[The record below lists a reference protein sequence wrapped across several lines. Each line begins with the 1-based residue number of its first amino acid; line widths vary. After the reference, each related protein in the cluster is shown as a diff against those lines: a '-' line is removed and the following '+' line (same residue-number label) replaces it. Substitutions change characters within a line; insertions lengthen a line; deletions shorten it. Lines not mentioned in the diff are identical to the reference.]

1 MSRKA
6 FKRGNKNKNS
16 NVSGRVINEKHQ
28 SEVKPPVTAKTPIQ
42 REMLAGLANY
52 DVVCFLGSAGIG
64 KTYITMS
71 EVSDWIKKGYYDKL
85 LLTRAIIPMGRSLG
99 MLPNKLEDK
108 YEPHLMPML
117 EVLWNRYGKGWYDS
131 CLSNGVI
138 ELLAPEYARGRSIS
152 GVMVIDECQNLYP
165 DELYT
170 LITRMEEGS
179 KLILLGD
186 TTQTD
191 IKAKNAIDW
200 LVEFTDSNPSLK
212 DHIKVVHGTS
222 DDIVRGQL
230 CKLVVQAKEKEVAN
244 KIS

>member
-1 MSRKA
+1 MSWKIS
-6 FKRGNKNKNS
+6 KKDKKKTD
-16 NVSGRVINEKHQ
+16 GRVINEKHQ
-28 SEVKPPVTAKTPIQ
+28 SEVKPPVVARTPVQ
-42 REMLAGLANY
+42 KEMLAGLANY

-71 EVSDWIKKGYYDKL
+71 EVSDWIKKGLYDKL

-117 EVLWNRYGKGWYDS
+117 EVLWNRYGKGWYES
-131 CLSNGVI
+131 SLSNGVI
-138 ELLAPEYARGRSIS
+138 ELLAPEYARGRSIA

-191 IKAKNAIDW
+191 IKCENAIDW
-200 LVEFTDSNPSLK
+200 LVKFVEGNDSLK
-212 DHIKVVHGTS
+212 DHIKVVHGSS
-222 DDIVRGQL
+222 DDIVRGEL
-230 CKLVVQAKEKEVAN
+230 CKKVVKAKEKEVLL
-244 KIS
+244 KKGSV